1 MANSVEFW
9 HMAMLFPAKHA
20 KWNFN
25 LIFNFSRL
33 STCCRRACIGHLIYQ
48 IWWQTANKGLL
59 GFYSVDLAV
68 LLVAVLNWLGGMSG
82 SRRPCGHTELRVGL
96 RLKRVVL
103 ISQALA
109 LEWELDPSKGK
120 LILNLNLY
128 LFKVVLYSYMGEIVL
143 LPFTGSLMHQWSQ
156 LNLPFFLEVGR
167 P

>member
-1 MANSVEFW
+1 
-9 HMAMLFPAKHA
+9 
-20 KWNFN
+20 
-25 LIFNFSRL
+25 
-33 STCCRRACIGHLIYQ
+33 
-48 IWWQTANKGLL
+48 
-59 GFYSVDLAV
+59 
-68 LLVAVLNWLGGMSG
+68 MSG

-156 LNLPFFLEVGR
+156 LNLPFF
-167 P
+167 